1 MINSLFLVQLWGFRL
16 VMVDFGVYTIDMLRK
31 IISVYTKY
39 FAVWVLLFGV
49 IAYYCPAPFTW
60 FKDLFVVKTDKF
72 SLNLLECFFIL
83 TMFGIGAVLQVSDFK
98 RIAKNPIVVL
108 IGVCAQFTIMP
119 IGAFVIARTF
129 HFSDE
134 LTIGLVITGSA
145 PGAMASNVMTYIS
158 KADTAYSVSLTTVS
172 TILCP
177 LLTPMLTLL
186 LAGRELEVA
195 FMDMFIKLF
204 VTIVL
209 PILTGFLVRHYFKK
223 NVEKI
228 IDIFPAI
235 SVTFIILICAVV
247 IAANRSRLIQLT
259 GPILA
264 AGIIL
269 NLYGMSSGYG
279 VGALFKMDKKRRRTL
294 AIEIGMQNAGLGV
307 ILASSYVSDMAAL
320 PAAMFVFLCI
330 FTASIMAEVWKRQAD
345 KEEQSTMVSQ

>member
-1 MINSLFLVQLWGFRL
+1 MFKKLLSF
-16 VMVDFGVYTIDMLRK
+16 
-31 IISVYTKY
+31 YTKF
-39 FAVWVLLFGV
+39 FAAWVLLFAV
-49 IAYYCPAPFTW
+49 VAYYFPGPFTW
-60 FKDLFVVKTDKF
+60 FKDQMLIGTENFNL
-72 SLNLLECFFIL
+72 SLLDCFFAL

-98 RIAKNPIVVL
+98 RIAENPVIVI

-119 IGAFVIARTF
+119 FGAFIISRAF
-129 HFSDE
+129 GFSDV

-177 LLTPMLTLL
+177 VLTPMLTLL
-186 LAGRELEVA
+186 LAGQELEVEFA
-195 FMDMFIKLF
+195 NMFIKLF

-209 PILTGFLVRHYFKK
+209 PIIAGFIIRHNFKK
-223 NVEKI
+223 YVEKI

-235 SVTFIILICAVV
+235 SVTFIILICAIV
-247 IAANRSRLIQLT
+247 IAANKERLAKLS

-279 VGALFKMDKKRRRTL
+279 VGTLFKMNKKRRRTL

-307 ILASSYVSDMAAL
+307 ILASSYVNDEAAL

-330 FTASIMAEVWKRQAD
+330 FTASIMAEIWKRKARTEQAT
-345 KEEQSTMVSQ
+345 SISA